1 MNAEVVEAK
10 EEKNKCEGG
19 GGGGGGGGA
28 GVQPGGRWR
37 LMRDCSLGM
46 RFHKKL

>member
-19 GGGGGGGGA
+19 GGGGGGGPTWGEMEIDERLFA
-28 GVQPGGRWR
+28 GNEI
-37 LMRDCSLGM
+37 S
-46 RFHKKL
+46 